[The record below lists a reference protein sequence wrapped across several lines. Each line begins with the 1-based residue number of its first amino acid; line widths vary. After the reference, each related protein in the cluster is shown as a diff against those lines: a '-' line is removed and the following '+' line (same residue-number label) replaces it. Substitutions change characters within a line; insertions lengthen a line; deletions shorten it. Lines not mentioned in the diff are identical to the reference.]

1 MPFSRTADEGQ
12 HWVRHVVVNFSR
24 QLDEA
29 GAEVEFPGFPRKVER
44 VDRDGVS
51 AETRSGI
58 ERMKAERLGRS
69 CCDDFPDVESHA
81 QAEQLQLIDQ
91 GDVDAAVDIF
101 QQLRHLC
108 CGWRGDWNRAM
119 EDGSVKSAR

>member
-12 HWVRHVVVNFSR
+12 HWVRHVVVNFSS

-29 GAEVEFPGFPRKVER
+29 GAEVEFPGFPRKGKR
-44 VDRDGVS
+44 VDRDAVS

-69 CCDDFPDVESHA
+69 GRDDLPDVESHA
-81 QAEQLQLIDQ
+81 QAEQLPFINQID
-91 GDVDAAVDIF
+91 V
-101 QQLRHLC
+101 
-108 CGWRGDWNRAM
+108 
-119 EDGSVKSAR
+119 EPARVI